1 MGRAR
6 DILNYY
12 RLDAKDFPEV
22 KELIKQKL
30 TERGKKWSS
39 ASGQNMTDIIS
50 ILDTEFNDK
59 LFLGFSRIAREL
71 DTKES
76 ELYMRERKVAE
87 REKAVEEKEA
97 LIEYPFMDKRY
108 NDVYILSVALRNS
121 FKNRADM
128 TDKEVQLR
136 IIEMCENVLLNQG
149 DTNDSNT

>member
-12 RLDAKDFPEV
+12 HLDAKDFPEV

-50 ILDTEFNDK
+50 ILDAEFNDK

-71 DTKES
+71 DNKES

-87 REKAVEEKEA
+87 REKVVAEREA
-97 LIEYPFMDKRY
+97 LIEYPFMDTRY
-108 NDVYILSVALRNS
+108 KDIYTLSVALRDS

-149 DTNDSNT
+149 ENHDSNT

>member
-6 DILNYY
+6 DILNCYH
-12 RLDAKDFPEV
+12 LDAKDFPEA

-39 ASGQNMTDIIS
+39 ASGQNMADIIS
-50 ILDTEFNDK
+50 ILDNEFNGK

-71 DTKES
+71 DAKES
-76 ELYMRERKVAE
+76 ELYTRERKVAE
-87 REKAVEEKEA
+87 REKAVKEKEA

-108 NDVYILSVALRNS
+108 NDVYILSVALRDS

-149 DTNDSNT
+149 E